1 MSWRHRRPPCPHC
14 PLPGWGADSV
24 SAWESLRAW
33 PLASSLEF
41 QVGLWQTFAMAH
53 GRGNRGLAGCSAWR
67 RNARRRGGGGGGTGT
82 GRGVLA
88 TYLRDRRNVHSLA
101 QPTGETRGVGGSGP
115 PPSWPQGSA
124 LPAGLSLRQLPSPE
138 RLAQGRE
145 ERLATASSGTSPRGD
160 PCDEHPSSRG
170 STSGGCS
177 GIVGSQQGPAW
188 HSLDFTRRWCCS
200 IEKGDGPPSPGAVLY
215 HLAEVSDAPDLEGA

>member
-1 MSWRHRRPPCPHC
+1 MPALPAAGVGSGQCVSVGEPESLASGF
-14 PLPGWGADSV
+14 LPGIPSGTVANVCNGPRPGKPGPSGVQRLAQERAAAGEGGA
-24 SAWESLRAW
+24 
-33 PLASSLEF
+33 
-41 QVGLWQTFAMAH
+41 
-53 GRGNRGLAGCSAWR
+53 
-67 RNARRRGGGGGGTGT
+67 GT

>member
-1 MSWRHRRPPCPHC
+1 MSWRHRRPPCPRC

-67 RNARRRGGGGGGTGT
+67 RNARRREAGGGDRTRCAGRLPEGQTKCSQPCSAHWGDK
-82 GRGVLA
+82 GRGGVRPTSQLA
-88 TYLRDRRNVHSLA
+88 PGLC
-101 QPTGETRGVGGSGP
+101 
-115 PPSWPQGSA
+115 PPSWT
-124 LPAGLSLRQLPSPE
+124 LSLRHLPSPE

-145 ERLATASSGTSPRGD
+145 ERLATASSGTSARGD
-160 PCDEHPSSRG
+160 SCDEHPSSRG
-170 STSGGCS
+170 STNGGCS
-177 GIVGSQQGPAW
+177 SIVGSQRGPAW
-188 HSLDFTRRWCCS
+188 HSLDFTRPWSCS
-200 IEKGDGPPSPGAVLY
+200 MEKGDGPPFPGAVLY